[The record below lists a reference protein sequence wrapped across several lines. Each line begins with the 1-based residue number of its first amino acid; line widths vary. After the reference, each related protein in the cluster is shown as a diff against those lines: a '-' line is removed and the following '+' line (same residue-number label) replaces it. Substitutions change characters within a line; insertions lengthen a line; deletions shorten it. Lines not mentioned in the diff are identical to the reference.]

1 MGVKYHLNKAPTC
14 PARWSTAEF
23 PVAPPT
29 DVAPRAALM
38 AVLRGFQQALDPP
51 EGLPW
56 LLPILSSQWF
66 AINWDFLSAIWSMIC
81 EIDYC
86 ICRFHRMLFLHQKS
100 HFLEP
105 FPNNVFKTL
114 WYHQSIEIII
124 LITVFYWYQNYIIII
139 IIINFHDQE
148 PERFRIGHT
157 KIFFRA
163 GVLGYMED
171 VSLSSF
177 IIYI

>member
-1 MGVKYHLNKAPTC
+1 
-14 PARWSTAEF
+14 
-23 PVAPPT
+23 
-29 DVAPRAALM
+29 
-38 AVLRGFQQALDPP
+38 
-51 EGLPW
+51 
-56 LLPILSSQWF
+56 
-66 AINWDFLSAIWSMIC
+66 
-81 EIDYC
+81 
-86 ICRFHRMLFLHQKS
+86 MLFLHQKS

-148 PERFRIGHT
+148 HERFRIGHT

-171 VSLSSF
+171 VS
-177 IIYI
+177 YILFYNY

>member
-1 MGVKYHLNKAPTC
+1 MVKLVHHLMVNLSTFNLTSAMGVKYHLNKAPTC

-66 AINWDFLSAIWSMIC
+66 AIN
-81 EIDYC
+81 
-86 ICRFHRMLFLHQKS
+86 
-100 HFLEP
+100 
-105 FPNNVFKTL
+105 
-114 WYHQSIEIII
+114 
-124 LITVFYWYQNYIIII
+124 
-139 IIINFHDQE
+139 
-148 PERFRIGHT
+148 
-157 KIFFRA
+157 
-163 GVLGYMED
+163 
-171 VSLSSF
+171 
-177 IIYI
+177 

>member
-114 WYHQSIEIII
+114 
-124 LITVFYWYQNYIIII
+124 
-139 IIINFHDQE
+139 
-148 PERFRIGHT
+148 
-157 KIFFRA
+157 
-163 GVLGYMED
+163 
-171 VSLSSF
+171 LSSVHWNYYPDNCF
-177 IIYI
+177 LLVSKLYNYHNYNQFSWSGTWEVPYWSHEDFLQSWGPWLHGGCKLYPLL